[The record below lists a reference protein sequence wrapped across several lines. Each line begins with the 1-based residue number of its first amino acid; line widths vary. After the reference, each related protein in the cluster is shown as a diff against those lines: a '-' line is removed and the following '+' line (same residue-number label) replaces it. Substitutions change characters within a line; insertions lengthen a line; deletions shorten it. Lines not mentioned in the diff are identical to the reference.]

1 MLASSGKN
9 EGFFRGVGV
18 AVTFPQQRK
27 IYLCRMI
34 KDAVFGVQFGCR

>member
-1 MLASSGKN
+1 MLASSGAN
-9 EGFFRGVGV
+9 EGVFRGVGV

-34 KDAVFGVQFGCR
+34 KDGFFGLQFGCR